1 MLYHLYEKNISHQR
15 DIESVEERI
24 FRTFIKN
31 FGAKQLYDIGE
42 TLELYNEDFNDTEQ
56 ALFTNALNKD
66 FKKINQDG
74 GDLVYLQQIE
84 GIDLLYYEHIWH
96 IENLLI
102 DISSRSISNND
113 IHSIAAIM
121 KKHSDSF
128 REIFYEEGISPEE
141 FNTEENIGR
150 MTNILVQLNKDIEM
164 VLDR

>member
-1 MLYHLYEKNISHQR
+1 MYQLYEMNISHQR
-15 DIESVEERI
+15 NIERIEERI
-24 FRTFIKN
+24 FRTSIKN
-31 FGAKQLYDIGE
+31 IGAKQLYDIGE
-42 TLELYNEDFNDTEQ
+42 TLELYNEGFNDTEQ

-66 FKKINQDG
+66 IRKINQDG
-74 GDLVYLQQIE
+74 GDLAYLQQLE
-84 GIDLLYYEHIWH
+84 GIDLLYYEHIWQ

-113 IHSIAAIM
+113 IHSIATIM

-141 FNTEENIGR
+141 FNTEENIDR
-150 MTNILVQLNKDIEM
+150 ITNILVQLNKDIEM